1 MRILVCG
8 SRGFFSPNHKYELEQ
23 ELKEH
28 FPIEALI
35 HGGCPKSA
43 DELASEFAHER
54 NITEI
59 VYRADWAAHGRSA
72 GFRRNQ
78 EMVQLE
84 DADLVVAIWDG
95 KSKGTEHTIRLAV
108 QEDIPVHILPAGY

>member
-1 MRILVCG
+1 V
-8 SRGFFSPNHKYELEQ
+8 NHKYDLEN
-23 ELKEH
+23 ELKDY
-28 FPIEALI
+28 FPISAII
-35 HGGCPKSA
+35 HGGCANSA
-43 DELASEFAHER
+43 DELAGQFAHER
-54 NITEI
+54 DITEI
-59 VYRADWAAHGRSA
+59 VYKPNWEAHGRSA

-108 QEDIPVHILPAGY
+108 QEDIPVHIIPAGY